1 MDIPY
6 GFDCYS
12 FRKNEI
18 KYLDDS
24 IKRAK
29 SSLIMSYNRNITTSM
44 AHQGYVDPLSG
55 QSIPGYVK
63 FTRKNEHYTKE
74 QVEALT
80 RAGRLLPNETKSQ
93 IFCGIK
99 IQIGMG
105 VVTSFLRRGLQ
116 YRPPN
121 PGRAELI
128 NGSWTGIVSGLTVDL
143 DAPNS
148 YDIAFGNFLAY
159 DEEFPYLKFGPF
171 IALES
176 KLVILTG
183 SSRRIESSSFGTNID
198 AEIWQ
203 AIISFMLIL
212 SLLASFRVHWQHS
225 KRRRLLMNLSR
236 QQYQLNDSTKDQRDS
251 ASAQETLD
259 GEKSIITMVV
269 DFFFIY
275 FTMLLNKPCLE
286 FDDLIWPKQD
296 HHHHHRPSL
305 THDKVKTPVDQ
316 LERSQDLLAGTL
328 RENELRKVRKRK
340 RLPTS
345 VRIVSYLWSA
355 ACFVM
360 ASIFS
365 GEMLAV
371 ILLHTDQNIDTVSQL
386 INVRPQIEPV
396 IRQDDFTYNL
406 MLKSLDPNMLTLYNM
421 TKIIP
426 RPEVYTRRF
435 IESVSQRKQALLGD
449 DELIETIYEIYH
461 KYFPLYRSKVTY
473 LQYPISIMYRMDLNR
488 TLERKLRSGMVQ
500 MFEMGLIQRW
510 YQAQKETYIQFYD
523 TYEKKKYNSADP
535 NGTNFVA
542 AEPKYKPMTLSHFRS
557 FFKLMLIC
565 VLFAFAVLVLELII
579 GYEQQHM
586 ESLFFS

>member
-18 KYLDDS
+18 KYLDGS
-24 IKRAK
+24 ITRAK
-29 SSLIMSYNRNITTSM
+29 SSLIMPYLANITTEM
-44 AHQGYVDPLSG
+44 AHEGHQDPRSG
-55 QSIPGYVK
+55 HAIPGYVR
-63 FTRKNEHYTKE
+63 FTRKNEYYPA
-74 QVEALT
+74 QQIDALT
-80 RAGRLLPNETKSQ
+80 RAGRLAANETTSQ

-105 VVTSFLRRGLQ
+105 VVTSFLKKGLQ

-121 PGRAELI
+121 PGRAELV
-128 NGSWTGIVSGLTVDL
+128 NGSWTGIVSGLTIDSN
-143 DAPNS
+143 APNS

-159 DEEFPYLKFGPF
+159 DEEFPHLKFGPF
-171 IALES
+171 FALES

-183 SSRRIESSSFGTNID
+183 SSRRIESSSFGTNIN
-198 AEIWQ
+198 ASIWQ
-203 AIISFMLIL
+203 AIISFMLVL
-212 SLLASFRVHWQHS
+212 SLLASFRVHWQHT
-225 KRRRLLMNLSR
+225 KHRRL
-236 QQYQLNDSTKDQRDS
+236 QLALEQIRTRGRNANETPVDESLDKD
-251 ASAQETLD
+251 
-259 GEKSIITMVV
+259 KSIIAMIM
-269 DFFFIY
+269 DFFFVY
-275 FTMLLNKPCLE
+275 FTMLLNKPSLE

-296 HHHHHRPSL
+296 VAHRRRTS
-305 THDKVKTPVDQ
+305 VKPNNGGS
-316 LERSQDLLAGTL
+316 ERSQQSPGCYEHERTVATSGLWKM
-328 RENELRKVRKRK
+328 RRRK
-340 RLPTS
+340 RLPTT

-386 INVRPQIEPV
+386 INARPPIEPV

-406 MLKSLDPNMLTLYNM
+406 MLKSLDPNMITLYNM
-421 TKIIP
+421 TKLVP

-473 LQYPISIMYRMDLNR
+473 LQYPISIMYRKDLNHS
-488 TLERKLRSGMVQ
+488 LEAKLRAGMVQ
-500 MFEMGLIQRW
+500 LFEMGLIQRW
-510 YQAQKETYIQFYD
+510 YQAQKDTYIQFYD
-523 TYEKKKYNSADP
+523 TYEKKQHNSSDFNATD
-535 NGTNFVA
+535 FVS
-542 AEPKYKPMTLSHFRS
+542 AEQKYKPMTLSHFNS
-557 FFKLMLIC
+557 FFKLMSIC
-565 VLFAFAVLVLELII
+565 VLCAFVVLVVEMIFRPE
-579 GYEQQHM
+579 YD
-586 ESLFFS
+586 